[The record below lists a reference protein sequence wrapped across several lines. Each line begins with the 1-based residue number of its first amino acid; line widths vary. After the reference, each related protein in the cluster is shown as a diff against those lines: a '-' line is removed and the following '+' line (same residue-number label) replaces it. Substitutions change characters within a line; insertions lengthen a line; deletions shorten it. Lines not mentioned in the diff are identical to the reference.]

1 MFTKNNSLCV
11 IFVKVMS
18 VKEKFNDRYLS
29 PDDLNSFLKGLDKLN
44 SLSILGYSEQNRPIY
59 AVNIGH
65 GPIKILLWSQ
75 QLNILYIIYI
85 HLTVYYYFN
94 SLLFLFSLIF

>member
-1 MFTKNNSLCV
+1 
-11 IFVKVMS
+11 MS

-75 QLNILYIIYI
+75 MHGNETTCTKALCQLMKLLESPAHRSIVSKLTLIIIPQLNPD
-85 HLTVYYYFN
+85 
-94 SLLFLFSLIF
+94 